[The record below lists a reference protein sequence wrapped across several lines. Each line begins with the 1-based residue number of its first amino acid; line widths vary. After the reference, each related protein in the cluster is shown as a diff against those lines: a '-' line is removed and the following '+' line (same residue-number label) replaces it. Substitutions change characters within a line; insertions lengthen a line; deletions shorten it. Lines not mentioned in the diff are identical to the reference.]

1 MGIHA
6 RRSSHLFQF
15 SRAEGSV
22 GRWSSG
28 LSRERFPDQNPNVI
42 YTSIYIYTYIYIHIH
57 IYIIHICIYVWSP
70 PPRTPLSS
78 FQCSCCINIA
88 FHHVFLE
95 MLPANAL
102 HEINILR
109 LFGEG
114 PFEKKNFWKNTK
126 TQKNSILRL
135 FGEDPLKKS
144 KQLLEKTK
152 KKTYSKILGLPPPYP
167 GPLENCV
174 IFFRGFVAQ
183 DLWILFGFLEVF
195 LAQLWFHLPLQCVHC
210 CSFAVLPF
218 LLWLIGALAP
228 ELVANDIHVCFIIDF
243 CKNREN
249 KKTSFDSKPDMLS
262 KVVFFVF
269 LVLFEFFGFLWFVYC
284 FIWLPFV
291 SLCLRTLSVL
301 GSQTLIKVSHSR
313 ACALYETKLGIGC
326 AVMFMHLKISC
337 CSAFLLYCLS
347 LGTSVQILE
356 SWNLGFVHTRSCL
369 GLTYSNKVY
378 NI

>member
-1 MGIHA
+1 MG
-6 RRSSHLFQF
+6 
-15 SRAEGSV
+15 
-22 GRWSSG
+22 
-28 LSRERFPDQNPNVI
+28 
-42 YTSIYIYTYIYIHIH
+42 
-57 IYIIHICIYVWSP
+57 
-70 PPRTPLSS
+70 RTPWRNL
-78 FQCSCCINIA
+78 N
-88 FHHVFLE
+88 
-95 MLPANAL
+95 
-102 HEINILR
+102 
-109 LFGEG
+109 
-114 PFEKKNFWKNTK
+114 
-126 TQKNSILRL
+126 NSW
-135 FGEDPLKKS
+135 
-144 KQLLEKTK
+144 K

-183 DLWILFGFLEVF
+183 DLWILFGFLEFF

-243 CKNREN
+243 CKKIGKT
-249 KKTSFDSKPDMLS
+249 KKHLLTQNQTCSQKLCFL
-262 KVVFFVF
+262 FFLF
-269 LVLFEFFGFLWFVYC
+269 CSSSLVFLWFVYC

-347 LGTSVQILE
+347 LATSVQILE